1 MVWGRRGILP
11 ETPHTREDQ
20 IDQIDQI
27 ERTNA
32 TASQV
37 QPVPETAQ
45 EAIAALQRGDKPLA
59 RALLQ
64 QALQQYPGDTRLW
77 IWLSWAAE
85 TEEQRQEC
93 LQRLLLLNPKHPTAQ
108 KWLDGQRDFSQQMI
122 GSTPLDRMVRGTASR
137 PETLQRPFTWRTWLL
152 GMGGVVAVLLLVL
165 GGWWFW
171 QRSTISQAEL
181 EAGYRP
187 LLTLQ
192 ATIIGV
198 EAIAWEVE
206 ANDFDTPQ
214 ETQWALNYL
223 IDAKVVIARLDT
235 TLDATQ
241 EPHPPAPFSPLWE
254 NAHRSLPTFD
264 SVVQR
269 WLNGELQPAQVPA
282 ELAPVRQQMHDVL
295 DATEEM
301 LVQQYGMDRERLR
314 EERETLLREVRTDP
328 GAIPTPVPAST
339 PPTP

>member
-20 IDQIDQI
+20 IDQI
-27 ERTNA
+27 ERTSA

-77 IWLSWAAE
+77 IWFSWAAE

-137 PETLQRPFTWRTWLL
+137 PDTLQRPFRWGTWLL
-152 GMGGVVAVLLLVL
+152 RMGVVVAVLLLVL
-165 GGWWFW
+165 GGGWFW

-181 EAGYRP
+181 EAGYLP
-187 LLTLQ
+187 LLKLQ
-192 ATIIGV
+192 MTMS
-198 EAIAWEVE
+198 EVE
-206 ANDFDTPQ
+206 EIARQVESNDFDTPQ
-214 ETQWALNYL
+214 EAQEALNYV
-223 IDAKVVIARLDT
+223 IDTKAVIANLDT
-235 TLDATQ
+235 TLDITQ
-241 EPHPPAPFSPLWE
+241 EPRPPAPFSPLWE

-264 SVVQR
+264 SVVHR

-282 ELAPVRQQMHDVL
+282 ELVPVRQQMNDVL

-301 LVQQYGMDRERLR
+301 LVQQYGMDREQLR
-314 EERETLLREVRTDP
+314 QQREALLAQLPADSRAT
-328 GAIPTPVPAST
+328 PTPVPALTS
-339 PPTP
+339 PTP